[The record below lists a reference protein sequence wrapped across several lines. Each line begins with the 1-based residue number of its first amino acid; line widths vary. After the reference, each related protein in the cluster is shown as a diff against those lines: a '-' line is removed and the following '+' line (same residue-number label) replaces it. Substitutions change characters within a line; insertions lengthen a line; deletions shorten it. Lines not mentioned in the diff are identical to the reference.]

1 MKTISKNLYDACEF
15 YLQNQGLSLT
25 KAAAIFSVDR
35 HSIKKHLIDYKS
47 YSHFFKDQCY
57 LITEEELIPVNYF
70 LADKKRSL
78 TEVCKKFKIGP
89 NTIKTRMKILGIEY
103 QARRERIFN
112 LRKFQ
117 EIDTEEKAYWL
128 GFILADGYLN
138 EDRNFLN
145 IKLGIVDEKH
155 LEKFAT
161 FMEEK
166 DYKIKYDIGGAYTRD
181 NPVCYIDYN
190 SKELVADLKKWGI
203 FQGKSGKEVPI
214 DFIDDNLKKSYI
226 RGLID
231 GDGCVKNNFFSYVG
245 SIESCQY
252 VKDYF
257 SKWIDYKENCNYI
270 YKKGT
275 IFTFCLKNQQVNN
288 ALKEIYLNSS
298 IYLDRKYEVVKNFD

>member
-1 MKTISKNLYDACEF
+1 MKSISKNLYDACEY

-25 KAAAIFSVDR
+25 KVAAIFSVDR
-35 HSIKKHLIDYKS
+35 HSVKKHLIDYES
-47 YSHFFKDQCY
+47 YSYSFEDRRY
-57 LITEEELIPVNYF
+57 LITEDELAPINYF
-70 LADKKRSL
+70 LANEKEPL
-78 TEVCKKFKIGP
+78 IEVCRKFKI
-89 NTIKTRMKILGIEY
+89 TERAVKARIKVLGLEY
-103 QARRERIFN
+103 QTRRQRIFN

-138 EDRNFLN
+138 EDRKFLS
-145 IKLGIVDEKH
+145 IRLGIVDEKH

-166 DYKIKYDIGGAYTRD
+166 DYKIKYGVGGAYTRD

-203 FQGKSGKEVPI
+203 FQGKSGKEKPI
-214 DFIDDNLKKSYI
+214 DFIDDNLKRSYI

-231 GDGCVKNNFFSYVG
+231 GDGHVKNRLFSYVG
-245 SIESCQY
+245 SLESCQY
-252 VKDYF
+252 MKDYF
-257 SKWIDYKENCNYI
+257 GKWISYKENCSYI
-270 YKKGT
+270 HKKGT
-275 IFTFCLKNQQVNN
+275 IFTFRLENQQVNK

>member
-1 MKTISKNLYDACEF
+1 MKSISKNLYDACEY

-25 KAAAIFSVDR
+25 KVGEIFSVDR
-35 HSIKKHLIDYKS
+35 HSVKKHLVDYKD
-47 YSHFFKDQCY
+47 YSHFFEDHYY
-57 LITEEELIPVNYF
+57 LITEDELVPVNYF
-70 LADKKRSL
+70 LADEKKTL
-78 TEVCKKFKIGP
+78 TEVCKKFKIKS
-89 NTIKTRMKILGIEY
+89 NTIKARMKILGIKY
-103 QARRERIFN
+103 QVRRKRIFN

-138 EDRNFLN
+138 EDRNFLKIN
-145 IKLGIVDEKH
+145 LGIVDEKH
-155 LEKFAT
+155 LEKFAI

-166 DYKIKYDIGGAYTRD
+166 DYKIKYGTGGAYTRD
-181 NPVCYIDYN
+181 NPICYIEYD
-190 SKELVADLKKWGI
+190 SKELVADLKKWGV
-203 FQGKSGKEVPI
+203 FQRKSGKEKPI

-231 GDGCVKNNFFSYVG
+231 GDGHVKNGYFSYVG

-252 VKDYF
+252 MKDYF
-257 SKWIDYKENCNYI
+257 GKWVNYKENCSYI

-275 IFTFCLKNQQVNN
+275 IFTFELGNQQVNK

-298 IYLDRKYEVVKNFD
+298 IYLDRKYEIVKNFG